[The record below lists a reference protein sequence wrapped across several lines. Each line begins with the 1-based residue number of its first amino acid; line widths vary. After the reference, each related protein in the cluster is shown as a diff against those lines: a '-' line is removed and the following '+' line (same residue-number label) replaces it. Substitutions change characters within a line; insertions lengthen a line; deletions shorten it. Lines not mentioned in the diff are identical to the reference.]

1 MVQWKI
7 GPLNERKLML
17 EGPSFHWTMIV
28 GGRVYQSQNTQITK
42 HSQKKCLVMKSFIM
56 GRWWES
62 WWEGMGRMVRRVR
75 TRDDEENHLD
85 YSGTSCA
92 SDYLCVVHQSYRRCY
107 GRAWHGPMKERSK
120 LWNCLHIQDIALG
133 KVTGIQQILVTWY
146 PICWP
151 GFQKIQRSMS
161 LAYST
166 KKHHSS
172 MILGGKIAAL
182 DLDFI
187 RKTGHRSKHDSRT
200 SSSSSS
206 SGSLARRP
214 VKSCRKRCQMWSAET
229 WREDLWKWLQFF

>member
-1 MVQWKI
+1 
-7 GPLNERKLML
+7 
-17 EGPSFHWTMIV
+17 
-28 GGRVYQSQNTQITK
+28 
-42 HSQKKCLVMKSFIM
+42 MKSFIM

-120 LWNCLHIQDIALG
+120 LWNCLLIHDIALG

-166 KKHHSS
+166 KTSPLFNDS
-172 MILGGKIAAL
+172 WWENCSFGSG
-182 DLDFI
+182 DFI
-187 RKTGHRSKHDSRT
+187 WKNWSSQQTWQPYILFFFLLWISC
-200 SSSSSS
+200 SSSSEKLSQEVS
-206 SGSLARRP
+206 NVVSRDLKGRSLKMIT
-214 VKSCRKRCQMWSAET
+214 VLLTK
-229 WREDLWKWLQFF
+229 DLWQASAGDLIYTK